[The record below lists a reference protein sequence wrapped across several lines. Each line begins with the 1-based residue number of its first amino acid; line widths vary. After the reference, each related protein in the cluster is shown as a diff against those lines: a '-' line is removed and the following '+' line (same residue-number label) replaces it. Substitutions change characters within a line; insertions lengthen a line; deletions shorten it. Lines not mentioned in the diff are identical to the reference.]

1 MNQNTVNL
9 VNKKLEGDGFL
20 IVVSTPK
27 GGAGKTTL
35 STNLTANLISKGFSV
50 QFIDID
56 KQQNGLSVCNS
67 LLSSHMKEGFGR
79 LKVKGT
85 PILDSD
91 LTSHRMSLN
100 LRQSVLSPSSSFKKG
115 DDMIETRVPLELL
128 AELPYLKKESDFVII
143 DTPGISNPFIT
154 QLICASDLTLIP
166 VQPSGFDFQ
175 TLTLLIDD
183 LLKTGSKLGADVSKL
198 PIISVLN
205 NVKGQNC
212 SIADSLREVLN
223 ESGLPTANTQIVSR
237 KHYAAI
243 TLPCSKGDA
252 KPYYLGP
259 KSRTEKVIEEQDSL
273 LAEVLYFLKN
283 GCLPVYEDSDEAT
296 DADSTDANA
305 E

>member
-1 MNQNTVNL
+1 MIKNAINL
-9 VNKKLEGDGFL
+9 VNKKLEGDGYL

-35 STNLTANLISKGFSV
+35 ATNLTSNLISKGFSV

-56 KQQNGLSVCNS
+56 KQQNGLTVCNS
-67 LLSSHMKEGFGR
+67 LLSNHMQEGFGR
-79 LKVKGT
+79 LKVKGM

-91 LTSHRMSLN
+91 LTSHKMSLN
-100 LRQSVLSPSSSFKKG
+100 LRQSVLSPNSSFKKG

-154 QLICASDLTLIP
+154 QLICASDLTIIP

-175 TLTLLIDD
+175 TLSLLVDD
-183 LLKTGSKLGADVSKL
+183 LIRTGTKLGADVSTL

-205 NVKGQNC
+205 NVKGQSC
-212 SIADSLREVLN
+212 TIADSMRDVLN
-223 ESGLPTANTQIVSR
+223 ENGLPTANTQIVSR

-243 TLPCSKGDA
+243 TLPTAKGDA

-259 KSRTEKVIEEQDSL
+259 KSRTEKVIEEQDEL
-273 LAEVLYFLKN
+273 LGEVLYFLNN
-283 GCLPVYEDSDEAT
+283 GSLPEFAEIDAENETSTT
-296 DADSTDANA
+296 DTNV
-305 E
+305 